1 MIKRYYPGANTPE
14 GYISFFDKVISWPD
28 ANKIIILKGGPGLGK
43 STLMKNIAQS
53 LEKNNIALELLHCTS
68 DSSSLDGLILTDY
81 NIAIFDGTAP
91 HITDPKYPG
100 CIDEII
106 NLGKFYNKTDIKK
119 HKKEIIYIRK
129 KISKFYKMAYNYLK
143 AAKIILDDLKDIY
156 ASAMNISYI
165 RNLMQKIYDDV
176 FKTSQSGKSNQRI
189 RYMFAS
195 AITADGC
202 VNHLNS
208 LFGNVKNRYII
219 KGPNGAAD
227 KSILMESIFN
237 FATKLNDFSV
247 DVFLSPMDP
256 VNIEHMFIYDLDCA
270 FITLPNELDTKQ
282 DNDKIIDLNLYL
294 SLNESQNEIIKY
306 NNNIYDKLLNR
317 AVELLNKAKLLHA
330 QLESIYAA
338 NMNFKHVDD
347 VTFHILKNINKSIEL
362 I

>member
-14 GYISFFDKVISWPD
+14 GYMSFFDKVISWPD

-43 STLMKNIAQS
+43 STLMKNIVRS
-53 LEKNNIALELLHCTS
+53 LEKDSIALELLYCTS

-106 NLGKFYNKTDIKK
+106 NLGKFYNESGIKK
-119 HKKEIIYIRK
+119 HRKEIIYIRK

-156 ASAMNISYI
+156 ASAMDISYI

-176 FKTSQSGKSNQRI
+176 FKSSQSETSNQRI
-189 RYMFAS
+189 RHMFAS

-219 KGPNGAAD
+219 KCSNGAD

-237 FATKLNDFSV
+237 FATKLNDFNV

-256 VNIEHMFIYDLDCA
+256 SSIEHMFIDDLNCA
-270 FITLPNELDTKQ
+270 FITYIEPNELESK
-282 DNDKIIDLNLYL
+282 DNDNIIDLNSYIY
-294 SLNESQNEIIKY
+294 LNESQNEIIKY

-317 AVELLNKAKLLHA
+317 AVELLNKAKSLHA

-347 VTFHILKNINKSIEL
+347 VTFHILKNINKAIKL
-362 I
+362 N